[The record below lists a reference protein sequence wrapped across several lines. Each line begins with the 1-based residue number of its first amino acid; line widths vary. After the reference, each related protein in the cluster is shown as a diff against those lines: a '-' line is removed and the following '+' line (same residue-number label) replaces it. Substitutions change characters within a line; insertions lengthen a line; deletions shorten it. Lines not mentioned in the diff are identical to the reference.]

1 MAPLLTFRLYPSE
14 SGKQIYIS
22 YSYYGAK
29 ADAVEMEAT
38 APLEGVLTT
47 VEGIQGVA
55 SISGD
60 GWGQITLTVERDA
73 NIQKVRFKILAS
85 IREVFPRLPQG
96 VSYPSLSAYSA
107 NEERM
112 VQLLVY
118 TVSANVDPPSIKSI
132 ANEVLVPKLSMIDG
146 VSRVD
151 IFGANTNDWYV
162 EFNPELL
169 EQLGLSPGSIAQAI
183 AKQGYFRSVGVTK
196 SAKGLTIPV
205 SLTGRG
211 INPEEW
217 SKVEIAVVSG
227 RIITLGQVARVY
239 LKERDPSGYFRIN
252 GKNAVNIVVQSTA
265 DANQLSTANQVYSQI
280 ESIKGALPNDFVL
293 HKSYDSTTQLRADLK
308 KNVIRTVFS
317 LLILLLFVLIASR
330 SFRYLMV
337 IALSLLINLAI
348 AVLLYYA
355 LGLEIHLY
363 SLSGITLSLGLII
376 DNTLVMVD
384 HLRHRRNLLVF
395 TALLA
400 ATLTTI
406 GALAS
411 IFFLDEEQRRNLTDF
426 AWVIIVNLSVSLVVA
441 LFLIPAIIDKVKLV
455 SRSAKISIPTLRRKA
470 KVVLLYSRFTQTL
483 YRYRKF
489 AIVAG
494 VLIVG
499 LPVFVLPEKIE
510 GEKIWAKAYNKTL
523 GSSFYQLTLKPYTD
537 KAFGGTLR
545 LFYNSVW
552 EKSFWNIPERTRVF
566 VNYNLP
572 QGGTLEQTNDLA
584 KLFES
589 HIVNHAEVEQAITT
603 VRNRSA
609 RIEIYFR
616 PEFENGSFPYIL
628 KSNMEQLAITQAGA
642 DFSIYGVGL
651 GFSNKTSFDWANSQ
665 IILTGYSHQ
674 QLMGWARLFA
684 DSLRTIP
691 RVDKVWIKGGFS
703 YTFTDEFRK
712 YLRFNE
718 DLLLTS
724 GISVGDYA
732 EVLRRGASSSDISQW
747 MPIGNQQMLVRVR
760 PSGDITTDFML
771 NRSPIKVGNSQTRNQ
786 SVGVITSEL
795 IGEQIHKD
803 NQQYIITL
811 AYNFIGPD
819 KLVEKV
825 LDEQITKINSK
836 LPVGFKASTQSYR
849 WWNED
854 TGKQYFMLAIM
865 IAIIFISTAVLF
877 ESIKQPFAIIA
888 IIPLSFVGVFLTYWL
903 FDLSFDQGTFAAFLL
918 LGGLVVNSAIFI
930 INEMNHLKKRYPLA
944 SPLSCY
950 RRALNAKI
958 VPIVLTVISTVLGLL
973 PFVLFGEEPFWFSLA
988 AGTIGGLLFSIPAI
1002 LLFLPLLPGVLKKE
1016 NVVKK

>member
-1 MAPLLTFRLYPSE
+1 MAPLLNFRLYPSE

-22 YSYYGAK
+22 YHYYDAT
-29 ADAVEMEAT
+29 AEAVEMEAT

-47 VEGIQGVA
+47 VDGVQNV
-55 SISGD
+55 SSVSGD
-60 GWGQITLTVERDA
+60 GWGQITLTIERDVD
-73 NIQKVRFKILAS
+73 IQKVRFKILAS

-96 VSYPSLSAYSA
+96 VSYPTLSAYSA
-107 NEERM
+107 NQEKM

-118 TVSANVDPPSIKSI
+118 TVSANMDPPSIKSI
-132 ANEVLVPKLSMIDG
+132 AGEVLLPKLSMIDG
-146 VSRVD
+146 VSKVD
-151 IFGANTNDWYV
+151 IYGANTNDWYI
-162 EFNPELL
+162 EYNSSLL
-169 EQLGLSPGSIAQAI
+169 EQLGLSPNNIAEAI
-183 AKQGYFRSVGVTK
+183 ANQGYFKGVGIGVTE
-196 SAKGLTIPV
+196 KGLSIPV
-205 SLTGRG
+205 SLTGSG
-211 INPEEW
+211 IDPEEW
-217 SKVEIAVVSG
+217 SKIEIAVVSG
-227 RIITLGQVARVY
+227 RIITLGQIAKVY
-239 LKERDPSGYFRIN
+239 LRERDPSGYFRIN
-252 GKNAVNIVVQSTA
+252 GKTAVNIIVQSST
-265 DANQLSTANQVYSQI
+265 DANQLSTANKVYQQI
-280 ESIKGALPNDFVL
+280 ESLKHVLPNDFVL
-293 HKSYDSTTQLRADLK
+293 QKSYDSTTQLRADLK

-330 SFRYLMV
+330 SYRYLLV
-337 IALSLLINLAI
+337 VSLSLSINLAI

-384 HLRHRRNLLVF
+384 HLRHRKNLLVF
-395 TALLA
+395 SALLA

-441 LFLIPAIIDKVKLV
+441 LLLIPAIIEKVKLTSKSTSISV
-455 SRSAKISIPTLRRKA
+455 SILRRKA
-470 KVVLLYSRFTQTL
+470 RLALLYSRFTQKL
-483 YRYRKF
+483 YRFRKF
-489 AIVAG
+489 AIIAG

-499 LPVFVLPEKIE
+499 LPVFVLPDKIE
-510 GEKIWAKAYNKTL
+510 SENFWAKTYNNTI
-523 GSSFYQLTLKPYTD
+523 GSVFYQTTLKPYTD
-537 KAFGGTLR
+537 KILGGTLR

-552 EKSFWNIPERTRVF
+552 EKSSWNIPERTRVF
-566 VNYNLP
+566 VNYTLP
-572 QGGTLEQTNDLA
+572 QGGTLEQTNELA

-589 HIVNHAEVEQAITT
+589 HIVCNSEVEQAITK
-603 VRNRSA
+603 VQNRNA
-609 RIEIYFR
+609 RIEIYFK

-628 KSNMEQLAITQAGA
+628 KSNMEHLAITQAGA
-642 DFSIYGVGL
+642 DFSIYGVGI
-651 GFSNKTSFDWANSQ
+651 GFSNKTSLDWANSQ

-674 QLMGWARLFA
+674 QLMKWARLFA
-684 DSLRTIP
+684 DSLRNIP

-703 YTFTDEFRK
+703 YVFTDELRK
-712 YLRFNE
+712 FLRLDE
-718 DLLLTS
+718 DRLLTS
-724 GISVGDYA
+724 GISLGGYA
-732 EVLRRGASSSDISQW
+732 EVLQRGASTSDISQW

-760 PSGDITTDFML
+760 PSGEIASDFML
-771 NRSPIKVGNSQTRNQ
+771 NRSPIKVGDSQTRNQ
-786 SVGVITSEL
+786 AVGVITSEL
-795 IGEQIHKD
+795 IGEQIYKE

-825 LDEQITKINSK
+825 LKEQITTINSK
-836 LPVGFKASTQSYR
+836 LPVGFKASNLSYQ
-849 WWNED
+849 WWNKK
-854 TGKQYFMLAIM
+854 TGKQYFMIVVM
-865 IAIIFISTAVLF
+865 IAIIFISTSVLF
-877 ESIKQPFAIIA
+877 ESIKQPLAIIA

-903 FDLSFDQGTFAAFLL
+903 FNLSFDQGTFAAFLL

-930 INEMNHLKKRYPLA
+930 INEMNNLKKRYPFA

-950 RRALNAKI
+950 KRALNIKI
-958 VPIVLTVISTVLGLL
+958 VPIILTVVSTVLGLL

-1016 NVVKK
+1016 NK